1 MKLKK
6 EYTIFPKTEKNATSQ
21 TPSLI
26 LHLGRIRYFRHRHT
40 IKLCKIKMDSKV
52 IKSHQCFLERSHPV
66 LIETN
71 FKF

>member
-6 EYTIFPKTEKNATSQ
+6 EYAILPGTGKNTTSQ

-26 LHLGRIRYFRHRHT
+26 LHLGRIGYFRHRHT

-52 IKSHQCFLERSHPV
+52 IKSHQYFLERSHPV
-66 LIETN
+66 LSEINSE
-71 FKF
+71 F